1 MNNYTFTHDGKTYSR
16 INKASA
22 RKQYLQ
28 GKTIFLLPCNF
39 RFDSPWYSAFPANR
53 KNAEQFTVDETGIN
67 NYFNQIVNSF
77 EYYNCTCRETGKYAA
92 FYIERKVES

>member
-1 MNNYTFTHDGKTYSR
+1 MNNYTFTHAGKTYSR

-39 RFDSPWYSAFPANR
+39 RFGSPWFSAFPLDPETQKEFAIDEIGMENR
-53 KNAEQFTVDETGIN
+53 
-67 NYFNQIVNSF
+67 FNSLVNSF
-77 EYYNCTCRETGKYAA
+77 EYYNCTNRETGKYTA
-92 FYIERKVES
+92 FYVEG